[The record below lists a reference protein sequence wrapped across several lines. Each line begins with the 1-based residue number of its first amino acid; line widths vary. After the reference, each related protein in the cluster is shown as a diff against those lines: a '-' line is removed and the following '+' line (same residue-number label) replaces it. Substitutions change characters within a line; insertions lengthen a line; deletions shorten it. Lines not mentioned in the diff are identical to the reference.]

1 VRIAFLG
8 PPGSGKGT
16 QAERLSNEFGI
27 PHIATGD
34 ILRDSIRKNTSL
46 GKKVN
51 AYLGTGKLVPDD
63 IITDLV
69 LEKIDRMENFLIDGF
84 PRTLAQ
90 AERLE
95 KTRPIGILLFFQV
108 SEATIVQRLAQR
120 RICPSCG
127 KVYNLASEPP
137 VVAGVCDRCGRDLI
151 ARQDDREETVKR
163 RLEVYR
169 GETLP
174 LIEYYEKKGTLRYLD
189 AEGDP
194 DSVYEKIRRILYG
207 DDNLE
212 I

>member
-1 VRIAFLG
+1 MRISFLG

-16 QAERLSNEFGI
+16 QAERLSKEFGI

-34 ILRDSIRKNTSL
+34 ILRDTIRKDTSL
-46 GKKVN
+46 GKKVK
-51 AYLGTGKLVPDD
+51 AYLGMGRLVPDD
-63 IITDLV
+63 IITELI
-69 LEKIDRMENFLIDGF
+69 LEKIDKAEDFLIDGF

-95 KTRPIGILLFFQV
+95 KTAPIGILLFFQV
-108 SEATIVQRLAQR
+108 SEATIVSRLAQR

-127 KVYNLASEPP
+127 RVYNLTSDPP
-137 VVAGVCDRCGRDLI
+137 IIAGVCDRCGRSLI
-151 ARQDDREETVKR
+151 VREDDRETTVKR

-174 LIEYYEKKGTLRYLD
+174 LIEYYERKGTLRYLD

-194 DSVYEKIRRILYG
+194 DTVYEKIKRIVCG
-207 DDNLE
+207 DDNSE
-212 I
+212 V